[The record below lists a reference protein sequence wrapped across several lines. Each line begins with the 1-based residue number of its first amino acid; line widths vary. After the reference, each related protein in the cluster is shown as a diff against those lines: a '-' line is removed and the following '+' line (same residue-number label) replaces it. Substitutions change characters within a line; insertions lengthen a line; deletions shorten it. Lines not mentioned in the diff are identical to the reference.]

1 MYIYMV
7 LYQNLAYCRYIFIWS
22 FLFLLNIVP
31 FSPASSLMS
40 IVIINYFFNQ
50 AKDIMTKSKFYGMF
64 ISELFL
70 LIAILSKVFDFFIIE
85 NIIFFVTYS
94 GIIYIYFDINPVYL
108 HTTLLASDDEKYKN
122 ELYFPYMKRVWG
134 YFLFN

>member
-1 MYIYMV
+1 MV

-31 FSPASSLMS
+31 CSPASSLIP

-85 NIIFFVTYS
+85 NIIFFITYS
-94 GIIYIYFDINPVYL
+94 GIIYVYFDINPVYL

-134 YFLFN
+134 YFLF

>member
-1 MYIYMV
+1 MV

-31 FSPASSLMS
+31 YSPASSLIP

-70 LIAILSKVFDFFIIE
+70 LIAILSKVFDFFLIE

-94 GIIYIYFDINPVYL
+94 GIIYIYFDINPLYL

>member
-1 MYIYMV
+1 MV

-31 FSPASSLMS
+31 CSPASSLIP

-94 GIIYIYFDINPVYL
+94 GIIYIYFDINPLYL

-134 YFLFN
+134 YFLF

>member
-1 MYIYMV
+1 MV

-31 FSPASSLMS
+31 YSPASSLIP

-94 GIIYIYFDINPVYL
+94 GIIYIYFDINPLFL

>member
-1 MYIYMV
+1 MV

-31 FSPASSLMS
+31 YSPAASLS
-40 IVIINYFFNQ
+40 IIIIINYCFNQ

-70 LIAILSKVFDFFIIE
+70 LVAILSKVFKFFLLE
-85 NIIFFVTYS
+85 NTVFFVTYS
-94 GIIYIYFDINPVYL
+94 GVIYFYYDINPVYL
-108 HTTLLASDDEKYKN
+108 HSTLLAIDDEKYKN

-134 YFLFN
+134 YFIFN

>member
-1 MYIYMV
+1 MKKMRKKMK
-7 LYQNLAYCRYIFIWS
+7 LY
-22 FLFLLNIVP
+22 
-31 FSPASSLMS
+31 
-40 IVIINYFFNQ
+40 NQ
-50 AKDIMTKSKFYGMF
+50 VCNEGSNESRVEV
-64 ISELFL
+64 SELFL

-94 GIIYIYFDINPVYL
+94 GIIYLYFDINPLYL
-108 HTTLLASDDEKYKN
+108 HTTLLASDDEKHKN

>member
-1 MYIYMV
+1 MV

-31 FSPASSLMS
+31 CSPASSLIP

-64 ISELFL
+64 ICELFL

-94 GIIYIYFDINPVYL
+94 GIIYIYFDINPLYL

>member
-1 MYIYMV
+1 MV

-31 FSPASSLMS
+31 CSPASSLIP

-94 GIIYIYFDINPVYL
+94 GIIYIYFDINPLYL